1 MFSSNTL
8 VEPFRGKDKM
18 AELEGIYTIWLRE
31 NKRFLRY
38 RSRILT
44 SVVTPLLWLL
54 IFGTGLG
61 SAVRFGNIPGG
72 YQAFLFPGIIG
83 QTILFTSIFS
93 GLSVIQDRQFG
104 FLKEILVAPI
114 SRPSI
119 VLGKAIGI
127 STTAIL
133 QGLVLLIL
141 SFVVNVPMTIP
152 VLLASLVIILIISLG
167 LSGLGLL
174 IASFTDSMEGFN
186 LIMSFIVM
194 PIFLLSGALF
204 PVTGLPSWLQV
215 AVYLDPLT
223 YGVDALR
230 GIILQSSAMPLHVD
244 LAVIIFFASV
254 MILISALVFSKKE
267 QSLM

>member
-1 MFSSNTL
+1 
-8 VEPFRGKDKM
+8 M

-31 NKRFLRY
+31 NKRFIRY

-61 SAVRFGNIPGG
+61 SAIRFGGGPGG
-72 YQAFLFPGIIG
+72 YQAFIFPGIIG
-83 QTILFTSIFS
+83 QTVLFTAVFS
-93 GLSVIQDRQFG
+93 GVSVIIDRQYG

-119 VLGKAIGI
+119 VFGKALGI
-127 STTAIL
+127 STTALI
-133 QGLVLLIL
+133 QGLILLLL
-141 SFVVNVPMTIP
+141 SFVVGITMTPLMFIMST
-152 VLLASLVIILIISLG
+152 VVILLISLG
-167 LSGLGLL
+167 LAGLGLL

-186 LIMSFIVM
+186 LILSFIVL

-204 PVTGLPSWLQV
+204 PVTNLPTWLQV

-230 GIILQSSAMPLHVD
+230 AIILNSSVLPLYVNVAVVGLFAVAMVL
-244 LAVIIFFASV
+244 L
-254 MILISALVFSKKE
+254 SALVFSRRE

>member
-1 MFSSNTL
+1 MI
-8 VEPFRGKDKM
+8 M

-31 NKRFLRY
+31 NKKFLRY
-38 RSRILT
+38 RSRIVT
-44 SVVTPLLWLL
+44 SVVTPMLWLL

-61 SAVRFGNIPGG
+61 SAMRFGNIAGG
-72 YQAFLFPGIIG
+72 YQSFIYPGIIA
-83 QTILFTSIFS
+83 QTILFTSVFS

-114 SRPSI
+114 SRPAI
-119 VLGKAIGI
+119 VMGKAIGI
-127 STTAIL
+127 STTALVQGFIL
-133 QGLVLLIL
+133 LLL
-141 SFVVNVPMTIP
+141 SFVVSVPMDLSI
-152 VLLASLVIILIISLG
+152 LLGSILVIVIISLG

-204 PVTGLPSWLQV
+204 PITGLPSWLQV
-215 AVYLDPLT
+215 AVYANPLT

-230 GIILQSSAMPLHVD
+230 GIILHQSVVPVYLDVIVI
-244 LAVIIFFASV
+244 AVFALV
-254 MILISALVFSKKE
+254 MILISSVIFSKKE

>member
-1 MFSSNTL
+1 
-8 VEPFRGKDKM
+8 M

-31 NKRFLRY
+31 MKRFVRY

-61 SAVRFGNIPGG
+61 SAIRMGNISGG
-72 YQAFLFPGIIG
+72 YQAFIYPGIIG

-93 GLSVIQDRQFG
+93 GVSVIIDRQYG

-119 VLGKAIGI
+119 VFGKAIGI
-127 STTAIL
+127 GTTAVIQGVIL
-133 QGLVLLIL
+133 LLL
-141 SFVVNVPMTIP
+141 SFLVGVQMTPVIFIACTLLMIP
-152 VLLASLVIILIISLG
+152 ISVGLAGV
-167 LSGLGLL
+167 GLL

-186 LIMSFIVM
+186 LIMSFVVLPM
-194 PIFLLSGALF
+194 FLLSGALF
-204 PVTGLPSWLQV
+204 PVTGLPTLLQSV
-215 AVYLDPLT
+215 VYLDPLT

-230 GIILQSSAMPLHVD
+230 QIILGYGAVPLHINIIVIMAFA
-244 LAVIIFFASV
+244 AVMVF
-254 MILISALVFSKKE
+254 LSALMFTKKE
-267 QSLM
+267 QELM

>member
-1 MFSSNTL
+1 
-8 VEPFRGKDKM
+8 M

-31 NKRFLRY
+31 NKRFVRY

-61 SAVRFGNIPGG
+61 SAVRFGGGAEG
-72 YQAFLFPGIIG
+72 YQAFIFPGIIG
-83 QTILFTSIFS
+83 QTILFTAVFS
-93 GLSVIQDRQFG
+93 GVSVIIDRQYG

-119 VLGKAIGI
+119 VFGKALGI
-127 STTAIL
+127 STTAMI
-133 QGLVLLIL
+133 QGLILLLL
-141 SFVVNVPMTIP
+141 SFLVGIQMTPEIF
-152 VLLASLVIILIISLG
+152 LASAVVILLISLG
-167 LSGLGLL
+167 LAGVGLL

-186 LIMSFIVM
+186 LILSFIVL

-204 PVTGLPSWLQV
+204 PVTNLPTWLQV

-230 GIILQSSAMPLHVD
+230 AIILKSSVLPLYFDVTVVALFALAMVL
-244 LAVIIFFASV
+244 L
-254 MILISALVFSKKE
+254 SAFVFSRKE
-267 QSLM
+267 QELM